1 MKKETETT
9 EVTEEAEETTGA
21 AVLAPILATAAAVGT
36 FWWLGKYSVICG
48 TDPCADVGEQ
58 GGSRMIGV
66 SEGKD
71 QEARAILE
79 LAGIDSDKYRIWH
92 HNSIYVHAINEET
105 KESVIVEKATLEVV
119 KSPGALAGDPGHKNN
134 ISSSL

>member
-1 MKKETETT
+1 
-9 EVTEEAEETTGA
+9 
-21 AVLAPILATAAAVGT
+21 
-36 FWWLGKYSVICG
+36 
-48 TDPCADVGEQ
+48 
-58 GGSRMIGV
+58 MIGV

-105 KESVIVEKATLEVV
+105 KESVIVESDTRGSK
-119 KSPGALAGDPGHKNN
+119 KSRCWQAIRDTKIITQLNYRAN
-134 ISSSL
+134 IGGKSSEIT

>member
-1 MKKETETT
+1 
-9 EVTEEAEETTGA
+9 
-21 AVLAPILATAAAVGT
+21 
-36 FWWLGKYSVICG
+36 
-48 TDPCADVGEQ
+48 
-58 GGSRMIGV
+58 MIGV

-71 QEARAILE
+71 QEARA
-79 LAGIDSDKYRIWH
+79 IWH

-105 KESVIVEKATLEVV
+105 KESVIVEKATLELV

>member
-1 MKKETETT
+1 
-9 EVTEEAEETTGA
+9 
-21 AVLAPILATAAAVGT
+21 
-36 FWWLGKYSVICG
+36 
-48 TDPCADVGEQ
+48 
-58 GGSRMIGV
+58 MIGV

-92 HNSIYVHAINEET
+92 HNSIYVHVINEET

>member
-1 MKKETETT
+1 
-9 EVTEEAEETTGA
+9 
-21 AVLAPILATAAAVGT
+21 
-36 FWWLGKYSVICG
+36 
-48 TDPCADVGEQ
+48 
-58 GGSRMIGV
+58 MIGV
-66 SEGKD
+66 SAGRD

-119 KSPGALAGDPGHKNN
+119 KVPVLWRAIRDTNKKTTTV
-134 ISSSL
+134 

>member
-1 MKKETETT
+1 M
-9 EVTEEAEETTGA
+9 EAVDTKRNTSLQRNWQKYVSVWRG
-21 AVLAPILATAAAVGT
+21 
-36 FWWLGKYSVICG
+36 GK
-48 TDPCADVGEQ
+48 Q
-58 GGSRMIGV
+58 MIWV
-66 SEGKD
+66 NEGRD

-119 KSPGALAGDPGHKNN
+119 KSPSALAGDPGLEK
-134 ISSSL
+134 